1 MNPWGTH
8 TPARSERRHRA
19 GRMLPRALAAGAGF
33 VWGVLWPESGL
44 THVTTTNTVVFERE
58 IVGILGRH
66 CADCH
71 APGRP
76 GAPLMNYEDVWLAR
90 EDVLA
95 SVLARRM
102 PPWSAVAGYG
112 EFANENALT
121 LREKQFL
128 VSWVEGLGPRNAG
141 EVFLNLPGSAGDT
154 EAAAPGTG
162 GEAWELGEPALVL
175 ELPETAPRGG
185 ADGGAEGRIQRVV
198 LDPELAEDRGLSGVE
213 YNPADRAS
221 VRAASFF
228 LERTGRWLGSWSPWH
243 PGTLLPPSVA
253 HTLRAGDRV
262 VAEILYGPGGEGAVT
277 AGRIGLH
284 LTAESQATTSPAV
297 EILLEAREGTPA
309 GDGLTRIHAE
319 AMVGRPVRIL
329 ALHPSRERGVR
340 SLEVSARL
348 PDGRTEIL
356 LLAQDLPYGWPTP
369 YLLAEPVQLEGG
381 STLRATA
388 YYENAEPAAAR
399 LRIAVSAF

>member
-1 MNPWGTH
+1 MRPCGRR
-8 TPARSERRHRA
+8 TPVEGARRPRS
-19 GRMLPRALAAGAGF
+19 GRMLARALAVGTGL
-33 VWGVLWPESGL
+33 VWVLWPGNGL

-58 IVGILGRH
+58 IAGILRRH

-76 GAPLMNYEDVWLAR
+76 GVPLMSYEDVWLAR

-95 SVLARRM
+95 SVLTRRM
-102 PPWSAVAGYG
+102 PPWAAVAGYG

-141 EVFLNLPGSAGDT
+141 EVFLNVPGSAGDT

-175 ELPETAPRGG
+175 ELPESASRGGTDGGGRGPHPAGRARPAAARGLGAQRRRIPAGRPGIGAGGELLSRADRTLARQLDTLAPRHAPSPLCRAHAPGRRPGG
-185 ADGGAEGRIQRVV
+185 GR
-198 LDPELAEDRGLSGVE
+198 DP
-213 YNPADRAS
+213 
-221 VRAASFF
+221 
-228 LERTGRWLGSWSPWH
+228 
-243 PGTLLPPSVA
+243 
-253 HTLRAGDRV
+253 LRAGRRRRRRRGEDRPPSHRR
-262 VAEILYGPGGEGAVT
+262 IPGDQIAGGRDPPRGAW
-277 AGRIGLH
+277 GH
-284 LTAESQATTSPAV
+284 
-297 EILLEAREGTPA
+297 
-309 GDGLTRIHAE
+309 TRRRRTHAE
-319 AMVGRPVRIL
+319 ATVGGPVRIL
-329 ALHPSRERGVR
+329 ALLPRRRRGVR
-340 SLEVSARL
+340 SIEVSARL

-369 YLLAEPVQLEGG
+369 YLLAEPVQLEDG

-388 YYENAEPAAAR
+388 YYENADPAAAV
-399 LRIAVSAF
+399 LRVAVSAF

>member
-1 MNPWGTH
+1 MRPRGKRPPVEST
-8 TPARSERRHRA
+8 RRRRA
-19 GRMLPRALAAGAGF
+19 GRMLLRALAAGGGL
-33 VWGVLWPESGL
+33 VWILWPGSGL

-58 IVGILGRH
+58 IAGILRRH

-76 GAPLMNYEDVWLAR
+76 GAPLMDYEDVWLAR

-102 PPWSAVAGYG
+102 PPWAGVAGYG
-112 EFANENALT
+112 EFANGNALT

-141 EVFLNLPGSAGDT
+141 EIFLNVPDAGGDA
-154 EAAAPGTG
+154 EAAASGSG

-175 ELPETAPRGG
+175 ELPESAPRGG
-185 ADGGAEGRIQRVV
+185 ADGGEEGRIQRVV
-198 LDPELAEDRGLSGVE
+198 LDPGLAEDRGLRGVE
-213 YNPADRAS
+213 YRPGDRAS
-221 VRAASFF
+221 ARAASFF
-228 LERTGRWLGSWSPWH
+228 LERTGRWLGSWTPWH
-243 PGTLLPPSVA
+243 AGALLPPSVA
-253 HTLRAGDRV
+253 HALRAGDRI
-262 VAEILYGPGGEGAVT
+262 VAEVLYGPGGEGTV
-277 AGRIGLH
+277 AGGRVGLH
-284 LTAESQATTSPAV
+284 LTAEAGATASPAV

-319 AMVGRPVRIL
+319 ATVGGTIRVL
-329 ALHPSRERGVR
+329 ALLPSRERGVR

-356 LLAQDLPYGWPTP
+356 LLAQDVPYGWPTP
-369 YLLAEPVQLEGG
+369 YLLAEPVQVEGG

-388 YYENAEPAAAR
+388 YYQNTEPAAAN
-399 LRIAVSAF
+399 LRVAVSAF